1 VPYVCTTNRPLPRI
15 HQHDGTGRASFLRL
29 AYGKDGLRGGSLSDW
44 YYEKNGERGG
54 PVSADELKA
63 MLASGAISLTNLVW
77 TAAFGSEWKRLGDT
91 ELAPPQ
97 PVLPPPLPPKE
108 PQAPPSRPE
117 QRASEANDFLDSELT
132 KALIGR
138 KQDHYLAKWRDILAK
153 ADGDPAK
160 IATTSSWNWPALVV
174 PYGWLLYRKLYVLG
188 GIVLAFQLAY
198 VLLPDSVPTPVARA
212 FLFATF
218 GLGIVF
224 ALYGNAWYLDV
235 VRKRWEALR
244 QEPDQTAALAK
255 ARQAGGVNIIA
266 PIVAFALV
274 IAAAVVPHLNLP
286 GWGGSVALV
295 RDGYMTGYSSTTIGK
310 ALAASFDN
318 AEWQAF
324 TSDKGAAVVKFTG
337 RINASLHANAIEQLM
352 RPINEAATEDD
363 INARY
368 GSYDTLL
375 PYYQTAIDHLKARNR
390 LQPIADKHGCA
401 QSTAQ
406 ASCDALRATFT
417 LMRDVVETWAED
429 AYWPVGEPVEIQ
441 WTVNPDGRSFSLA
454 SMNSNAWK
462 GKPFSDIF
470 AVLYD

>member
-1 VPYVCTTNRPLPRI
+1 M
-15 HQHDGTGRASFLRL
+15 
-29 AYGKDGLRGGSLSDW
+29 SDW
-44 YYEKNGERGG
+44 YFEKNGERGG

-63 MLASGAISLTNLVW
+63 MLASGAIGLTNLVW

-97 PVLPPPLPPKE
+97 SVLPPPLPPKE
-108 PQAPPSRPE
+108 PPALPPKPDQPASAP
-117 QRASEANDFLDSELT
+117 NDFLDSELT
-132 KALIGR
+132 KALIGKR
-138 KQDHYLAKWRDILAK
+138 QDHYLAKWRAILAK
-153 ADGDPAK
+153 AGGDPTK
-160 IATTSSWNWPALVV
+160 IPTTSSWNWPALFL
-174 PYGWLLYRKLYVLG
+174 PYGWLLYRRMYVLG
-188 GIVLAFQLAY
+188 AIVLAVQLAY
-198 VLLPDSVPTPVARA
+198 VLLPDSVPTSVARG

-218 GLGIVF
+218 GLGVGF
-224 ALYGNAWYLDV
+224 ALYGNAWYLDA

-255 ARQAGGVNIIA
+255 ARQAGGVNLVA
-266 PIVAFALV
+266 PIAAFALV
-274 IAAAVVPHLNLP
+274 IAAAVVPHLDLP

-324 TSDKGAAVVKFTG
+324 TSDKGATVVKFTG

-352 RPINEAATEDD
+352 RPVNEAATEND

-375 PYYQTAIDHLKARNR
+375 PYYQTAIEHLKARNR
-390 LQPIADKHGCA
+390 LQPIADKHGCGQQQTTLA
-401 QSTAQ
+401 A
-406 ASCDALRATFT
+406 CDAIRATFT
-417 LMRDVVETWAED
+417 LMRDVVQTWAED

-441 WTVNPDGRSFSLA
+441 WTVNSDGRSFSLA

>member
-1 VPYVCTTNRPLPRI
+1 M
-15 HQHDGTGRASFLRL
+15 
-29 AYGKDGLRGGSLSDW
+29 SDW
-44 YYEKNGERGG
+44 FFEKNGERGG

-63 MLASGAISLTNLVW
+63 MVSSGAISLTNLVW
-77 TAAFGSEWKRLGDT
+77 TAAFGSEWRRLGDT

-97 PVLPPPLPPKE
+97 PILPPPLPPNE
-108 PQAPPSRPE
+108 PPALPSKPE
-117 QRASEANDFLDSELT
+117 QAAFEPNDFLYSELT

-138 KQDHYLAKWRDILAK
+138 KQEHHLAKWRAILAK
-153 ADGDPAK
+153 AGGDPAN
-160 IATTSSWNWPALVV
+160 IATTSSWNWPALFL
-174 PYGWLLYRKLYVLG
+174 PYGWLLYRRMYVLG
-188 GIVLAFQLAY
+188 GIVLAVQLAY
-198 VLLPDSVPTPVARA
+198 VLLPDSVPTSVARA

-244 QEPDQTAALAK
+244 QEQDQAAALARAK
-255 ARQAGGVNIIA
+255 QTGGVNLVA

-286 GWGGSVALV
+286 SWGGSVALV

-318 AEWQAF
+318 AEWQSF
-324 TSDKGAAVVKFTG
+324 TSDKGATVVKFTG
-337 RINASLHANAIEQLM
+337 NINASLHANAIEQLM
-352 RPINEAATEDD
+352 RPVNQAADDND

-375 PYYQTAIDHLKARNR
+375 PYYQTAIEHLKARNR
-390 LQPIADKHGCA
+390 LQPIADKHGCGHQA
-401 QSTAQ
+401 TL

-417 LMRDVVETWAED
+417 LMREVVETWAED

-441 WTVNPDGRSFSLA
+441 WTLNPDGRSFSLA

>member
-1 VPYVCTTNRPLPRI
+1 M
-15 HQHDGTGRASFLRL
+15 
-29 AYGKDGLRGGSLSDW
+29 GLTAVSW
-44 YYEKNGERGG
+44 YYENNGERGG
-54 PVSADELKA
+54 PISADELKA
-63 MLASGAISLTNLVW
+63 MLASGAINLTNLVW

-97 PVLPPPLPPKE
+97 PVTPPPLPTREPPALAPK
-108 PQAPPSRPE
+108 PE
-117 QRASEANDFLDSELT
+117 QPTPEPNDFLDSELT
-132 KALIGR
+132 KALIGKR
-138 KQDHYLAKWRDILAK
+138 QDHYLAKWRAIMAK
-153 ADGDPAK
+153 AGGDPAK
-160 IATTSSWNWPALVV
+160 IATTRSWNWPALFL
-174 PYGWLLYRKLYVLG
+174 PYGWLLYRRMYVLG
-188 GIVLAFQLAY
+188 GIVLAVQLAY
-198 VLLPDSVPTPVARA
+198 VLLPDSVPSSVARA

-218 GLGIVF
+218 GLGVVF

-255 ARQAGGVNIIA
+255 AKEVGGVNLA
-266 PIVAFALV
+266 MPIVAFALV
-274 IAAAVVPHLNLP
+274 IAAAVLPHLNLP

-295 RDGYMTGYSSTTIGK
+295 RDGYMTGYSSTTLGK

-318 AEWQAF
+318 VEWQTF
-324 TSDKGAAVVKFTG
+324 TSDKGATVVKFTA

-352 RPINEAATEDD
+352 RPVKEAADDND

-375 PYYQTAIDHLKARNR
+375 PYYQTAIEHLKARNR
-390 LQPIADKHGCA
+390 LQPIADKHGCGQQTTLA
-401 QSTAQ
+401 A
-406 ASCDALRATFT
+406 CDAIRATFT
-417 LMRDVVETWAED
+417 LMREVVETWAED

>member
-1 VPYVCTTNRPLPRI
+1 M
-15 HQHDGTGRASFLRL
+15 
-29 AYGKDGLRGGSLSDW
+29 SDW
-44 YYEKNGERGG
+44 FFERNGERGG

-63 MLASGAISLTNLVW
+63 MVSSGAISLTNLVW
-77 TAAFGSEWKRLGDT
+77 TAAFGGEWKRLGDT

-97 PVLPPPLPPKE
+97 PVMPPPLPSKE
-108 PQAPPSRPE
+108 PPALPPKTE
-117 QRASEANDFLDSELT
+117 QPASEPDDFLDSELT
-132 KALIGR
+132 KSLIGR
-138 KQDHYLAKWRDILAK
+138 KQDHYLAKWRAILAK
-153 ADGDPAK
+153 AGGDPAK
-160 IATTSSWNWPALVV
+160 IATTSSWNWPALFL
-174 PYGWLLYRKLYVLG
+174 PYGWLLYRRMYVLG
-188 GIVLAFQLAY
+188 GIVFAVQLAY

-212 FLFATF
+212 FLFGTI

-224 ALYGNAWYLDV
+224 ALYGNAWYLDF

-244 QEPDQTAALAK
+244 QESDQTAALAK
-255 ARQAGGVNIIA
+255 ARQTGGVNLVA
-266 PIVAFALV
+266 AIVAFALV

-286 GWGGSVALV
+286 GWGGSVALI

-324 TSDKGAAVVKFTG
+324 TSDKGATVVKFTG

-352 RPINEAATEDD
+352 RPVNEAATEND

-368 GSYDTLL
+368 GGYDTLL
-375 PYYQTAIDHLKARNR
+375 PYYQTAIEYLKARNR

-401 QSTAQ
+401 QQTTLA
-406 ASCDALRATFT
+406 ACDAFRATFT
-417 LMRDVVETWAED
+417 LMRDVVQTWAED

-462 GKPFSDIF
+462 GRPFTDIF

>member
-1 VPYVCTTNRPLPRI
+1 M
-15 HQHDGTGRASFLRL
+15 
-29 AYGKDGLRGGSLSDW
+29 SDW
-44 YYEKNGERGG
+44 YFEKNGERGG
-54 PVSADELKA
+54 PISADELKE
-63 MLASGAISLTNLVW
+63 MVASGAIGLANLVW
-77 TAAFGSEWKRLGDT
+77 TAAFGSEWKRLNET

-97 PVLPPPLPPKE
+97 PVLPPPLPSRE
-108 PQAPPSRPE
+108 PPALPSKPE
-117 QRASEANDFLDSELT
+117 QPAPEPNDFLDSELT
-132 KALIGR
+132 KTLIGR
-138 KQDHYLAKWRDILAK
+138 KQDHYLAKWRAILAK
-153 ADGDPAK
+153 AGGDSKKLAM
-160 IATTSSWNWPALVV
+160 TSSWNWPALFL

-188 GIVLAFQLAY
+188 GIVLALQLVY
-198 VLLPDSVPTPVARA
+198 VLLPDSVPTSLARA

-218 GLGIVF
+218 GIAVIT

-235 VRKRWEALR
+235 VRKRWELLR

-255 ARQAGGVNIIA
+255 ARQNGGVNLAA
-266 PIVAFALV
+266 PIAAFTLV
-274 IAAAVVPHLNLP
+274 IAAAVAPHLNLP

-318 AEWQAF
+318 TQWQAF
-324 TSDKGAAVVKFTG
+324 TSDKGATVVKFTG

-352 RPINEAATEDD
+352 RPVNEAATEND

-375 PYYQTAIDHLKARNR
+375 PYYQTALEHLKARNR

-401 QSTAQ
+401 QQTTIA
-406 ASCDALRATFT
+406 ACDALKATFT
-417 LMRDVVETWAED
+417 LMREVVETWAAD

-470 AVLYD
+470 AVLYE

>member
-1 VPYVCTTNRPLPRI
+1 M
-15 HQHDGTGRASFLRL
+15 
-29 AYGKDGLRGGSLSDW
+29 SDW
-44 YYEKNGERGG
+44 YFEKNGERGG
-54 PVSADELKA
+54 PISADELKA
-63 MLASGAISLTNLVW
+63 MAASGAIGIANLVW
-77 TAAFGSEWKRLGDT
+77 TPAFGSEWKRLGDT

-97 PVLPPPLPPKE
+97 PVMPPPLPSKE
-108 PQAPPSRPE
+108 PPVLPPKPE
-117 QRASEANDFLDSELT
+117 QPASAPNDFLDSELT
-132 KALIGR
+132 NALIGR
-138 KQDHYLAKWRDILAK
+138 KQDHYLAKWRTIMAR
-153 ADGDPAK
+153 AGGYPAK
-160 IATTSSWNWPALVV
+160 IATTSSWNWPALFL

-188 GIVLAFQLAY
+188 VIVLAFQLAY
-198 VLLPDSVPTPVARA
+198 VLLPDSVPTSVARW
-212 FLFATF
+212 FLFGTI
-218 GLGIVF
+218 GLGVVF

-244 QEPDQTAALAK
+244 QQPDQAAALAK
-255 ARQAGGVNIIA
+255 ARQVGGVNLVA

-274 IAAAVVPHLNLP
+274 IAAAVGPHLNLP
-286 GWGGSVALV
+286 GWGSSVALV
-295 RDGYMTGYSSTTIGK
+295 RDGYMSGYSSTTIGK
-310 ALAASFDN
+310 ALAASFDD

-324 TSDKGAAVVKFTG
+324 TSDKGATVVRFTG

-352 RPINEAATEDD
+352 RPVNEVATENDV
-363 INARY
+363 NARY

-375 PYYQTAIDHLKARNR
+375 PYYQTAIEHLKARNQ
-390 LQPIADKHGCA
+390 LQPIADKHSCA
-401 QSTAQ
+401 QSATQ

-417 LMRDVVETWAED
+417 LMRDVVQTWAED